1 MRINYTVTT
10 TSCPNCGKT
19 LKMENTLV
27 YLLFAILL
35 FPLAI
40 IYGIYFWGKASLEGK
55 LAYIP
60 RVGNPFKICSKCG
73 TKVRINDKKLYEE
86 LTQSQRYI
94 YQNRVIFQTCY
105 ITKAMAIVF
114 GLTSLLI
121 FSKASLDFIV
131 ACISIPIAVI
141 SFLIFQISKN
151 KCQELT
157 NNAKLK
163 ENPTAD
169 NTNLDERK
177 YASQGSNEDKSPKTN
192 ISKNSFSEMFPDLFS
207 PPYFKELFATISFL
221 KNYEKSEYI
230 ELAIFSLY
238 KSRLFLLVML
248 NDSKLSEEQKKKLVN
263 DYDLFQSI
271 SFEQWVKD
279 NFSDLSIDANVL
291 ISRFDSYNNAMQN
304 SQLDPLEMIKLT
316 LYWFLQ
322 NDVAFECKEPDMT
335 FVKNN
340 EFIETA
346 KQKYFPVYNCLDS
359 LVFEFC
365 KSNMPELVLFFT
377 KNLTNV

>member
-27 YLLFAILL
+27 YLLLAIML

-40 IYGIYFWGKASLEGK
+40 IYGIYFWGRACLEGK

-60 RVGNPFKICSKCG
+60 SVGNPFKICSKCG
-73 TKVRINDKKLYEE
+73 AKVRINDKKLYEE
-86 LTQSQRYI
+86 LSPAQRYI
-94 YQNRVIFQTCY
+94 YENRIVFQTCY

-114 GLTSLLI
+114 GLMSLLI
-121 FSKASLDFIV
+121 FSDASLDFIV
-131 ACISIPIAVI
+131 ACISIPLAAV
-141 SFLIFQISKN
+141 SFVVFQTSKK

-163 ENPTAD
+163 ETPTVENINP
-169 NTNLDERK
+169 
-177 YASQGSNEDKSPKTN
+177 NEDKFVSQRAEKVEPPKVKTC
-192 ISKNSFSEMFPDLFS
+192 KKSFSEMFPDLFS
-207 PPYFKELFATISFL
+207 PPYFKKLFETISFL
-221 KNYEKSEYI
+221 KNYEESEYI
-230 ELAIFSLY
+230 EFAMFSLY

-248 NDSKLSEEQKKKLVN
+248 NDSKLSEDQKKKVVN

-271 SFEQWVKD
+271 SFDHWLKD
-279 NFSDLSIDANVL
+279 NVSDLNIDTDVL
-291 ISRFDSYNNAMQN
+291 IARFDSYNNAFQN
-304 SQLDPLEMIKLT
+304 SELDPIKMIELT

-322 NDVAFECKEPDMT
+322 NDGAFECKEPNII
-335 FVKNN
+335 FVKSN
-340 EFIETA
+340 EVIETT
-346 KQKYFPVYNCLDS
+346 KQKYSPVYSCLDS

-365 KSNMPELVLFFT
+365 KNNMPELVLFYA
-377 KNLTNV
+377 KNLTNG